1 MTKKAV
7 VFVFFDPK
15 SKLFLV
21 EKRKNNQFLSNLTVF
36 PGGKAEDI
44 DQGDLLLT
52 LKREIEEELGVK
64 SFKFVFLGHKVKGIN
79 GYWLYPFIISSWSGN
94 IPNRSIDKG
103 NHLEW
108 IKLEEFKTQVKPIL
122 NIKKL
127 LIKYIMSHNVIDT
140 L

>member
-1 MTKKAV
+1 M
-7 VFVFFDPK
+7 F
-15 SKLFLV
+15 LF
-21 EKRKNNQFLSNLTVF
+21 EKRKNSHFLSNLTVF
-36 PGGKAEDI
+36 PGGKVEDI

-64 SFKFVFLGHKVKGIN
+64 SFKFVFLGHKVKGFN
-79 GYWLYPFIISSWSGN
+79 GYWLYPFIISFWSGN
-94 IPNRSIDKG
+94 IPNRSVDKG
-103 NHLEW
+103 NPLER

-127 LIKYIMSHNVIDT
+127 MTKYTMSHNVIDT